1 MKNIY
6 LSVILCA
13 ATSFASAQTVRYVV
27 VGGAGNGTS
36 WANAS
41 GDIQLMIDDLERQGG
56 GQVWVA
62 RGTYFPTHHIGATK
76 WIKRQYPDYNL
87 PFPDNYYEQIPLSF
101 QYHKELCFRLKNNV
115 EVYGGFAGNE
125 THLKQRDWEHNKT
138 TLNGKKET
146 VYNVVV
152 SIDDVGTACLDGFT
166 VEEGGARMDVQIG
179 WDPGNSLY
187 YSFILGRMY
196 DHRCGGGISLSYSS
210 PKLTNLKVTKNRCD
224 NYGAGIS
231 ARNSNSY
238 LYNIRIYD
246 NTADHHAGGIFTNLS
261 NNYLEKVD
269 VYKNTAESDGGGVYN
284 EVSTLVFKDVI
295 IRDNVCH
302 SVVGGGMANIESD
315 VVFYNVL
322 ICNNEFRNTAGPC
335 YGGAIYNLRSK
346 ITLTNVTI
354 ADNTTPSR
362 TFCGIYNN
370 NSTARINNTIIWGSI
385 SPNEVDPATSAS
397 YNYSLVQNYNP
408 GGTNLPG
415 NTNPLFTA
423 TYELRPNSPCIDVG
437 DNFYVTSIP
446 TDLAGNLRIMN
457 NIVDMGAY
465 EFQGNSV
472 VGPGD
477 EPGDGG
483 KSLTEN
489 NSLSETIVDNIS
501 LTVYPNP
508 VISGQQIRI
517 HLGNNMLYY
526 DKSVQMNLYSI
537 DGKLLYGNTFP
548 NGNIQTHLPDLSAGM
563 YLLNIQTDEGT
574 HYKQKLMINW

>member
-1 MKNIY
+1 MKNIF
-6 LSVILCA
+6 LILVLCA
-13 ATSFASAQTVRYVV
+13 TTLLVTAQVQIRYVV
-27 VGGAGNGTS
+27 VGGTGNGTS
-36 WANAS
+36 WTNAS
-41 GDIQLMIDDLERQGG
+41 GDIQSMIDDLEKQGG

-62 RGTYFPTHHIGATK
+62 QGTYFPTHHIGATTK

-87 PFPDNYYEQIPLSF
+87 PFPDNSYEQISLSF
-101 QYHKELCFRLKNNV
+101 QYSKELCFRLKKNV

-125 THLKQRDWEHNKT
+125 TQLRQRDWERNKT
-138 TLNGKKET
+138 VLSGKNRS

-166 VEEGGARMDVQIG
+166 VMEGDAHMDVQIG
-179 WDPGNSLY
+179 WDTSNTLY
-187 YSFILGRMY
+187 YSLILGEMY
-196 DHRCGGGISLSYSS
+196 DHRRGGGINLFYSS
-210 PKLTNLKVTKNRCD
+210 PKLTNLEVTKNRCD
-224 NYGAGIS
+224 THGAGIFACHS
-231 ARNSNSY
+231 DSY
-238 LYNIRIYD
+238 LYNIQIHK
-246 NTADHHAGGIFTNLS
+246 NAADHHAGGIFTNLS

-269 VYKNTAESDGGGVYN
+269 IYDNTAKSGGGGVYN

-295 IRDNVCH
+295 IRDNKCN
-302 SVVGGGMANIESD
+302 SITGGGMANIESD

-322 ICNNEFRNTAGPC
+322 ICNNDFSSTTGPC

-354 ADNTTPSR
+354 ADNTTPNH
-362 TFCGIYNN
+362 TFCGIYNSS
-370 NSTARINNTIIWGSI
+370 STAHINNTIIWGSTC
-385 SPNEVDPATSAS
+385 PNDVNPATSAS

-415 NTNPLFTA
+415 NTNPSFTA

-437 DNFYVTSIP
+437 DNSYVTSIP
-446 TDLAGNLRIMN
+446 TDLVGNLRIMN

-465 EFQGNSV
+465 EFQGKPV
-472 VGPGD
+472 V
-477 EPGDGG
+477 EPDDGE
-483 KSLTEN
+483 KSLTGN

-517 HLGNNMLYY
+517 HLVNNTLYY

-537 DGKLLYGNTFP
+537 DGKLLYSNTFP